1 MDMIINSNSMQ
12 NIKKLFGLK
21 LKQVRINKNLT
32 QEKLAELV
40 DINPR
45 QLSRIESGNSFPSV
59 STLEKICTVLDVLP
73 VDLFNFTDKKLEELG
88 ERIKMPESIENIL
101 ESEQKL
107 KFLELA
113 IRAVNNDKKALLKI
127 HGMIEGM
134 LVLQNL

>member
-21 LKQVRINKNLT
+21 LKQIRINKNLT

-59 STLEKICTVLDVLP
+59 STLEKMCTVLDVLP

>member
-1 MDMIINSNSMQ
+1 M
-12 NIKKLFGLK
+12 
-21 LKQVRINKNLT
+21 
-32 QEKLAELV
+32 V

-59 STLEKICTVLDVLP
+59 STLEKMCTVLDVLP

-127 HGMIEGM
+127 HDMIEGM

>member
-59 STLEKICTVLDVLP
+59 STLEKMCTVLDVLP

>member
-59 STLEKICTVLDVLP
+59 STLEKMCTVLDVLP

-127 HGMIEGM
+127 HDMIEGM